1 MQHKTGRKPQRLL
14 GTVTV
19 RLLRVKEKCRFKVK
33 LPREKTPPKLLVS
46 CHIHEHGPD
55 LSPAFPWHCS
65 AWDEAESTRQEPF
78 QSAQV
83 QVFKEKSLSYPQKQ
97 TFPHLKLEVE
107 TQISVPAKL
116 FTGAVTAAEQDPKS
130 LRVHVLASMK
140 SRPFP
145 RNTFRNVHVFLLFPT
160 SELGKERYL

>member
-19 RLLRVKEKCRFKVK
+19 RLLRVKEKRRFKVK

-46 CHIHEHGPD
+46 CHVHEHGPD

-65 AWDEAESTRQEPF
+65 AWEEAESTRQEPF
-78 QSAQV
+78 QSVQV
-83 QVFKEKSLSYPQKQ
+83 QVFKEKSPSYPQKQ
-97 TFPHLKLEVE
+97 TFPHLKLEVK

-145 RNTFRNVHVFLLFPT
+145 RDTFRNVHVFLLFPT